1 MTLSRMANSH
11 RRQDPGKSRNCPPPA
26 SLGAMPALHNKQG
39 FPIIASLSLKELLT
53 SSGRC
58 QPIAQGILAN
68 RHLLM
73 EAK

>member
-11 RRQDPGKSRNCPPPA
+11 RRQDPGKSRNCPSA
-26 SLGAMPALHNKQG
+26 RLGAVPALHNKQG
-39 FPIIASLSLKELLT
+39 FPIIASLLLKELLT
-53 SSGRC
+53 NSGRC